1 MKPSP
6 CQACSR
12 RERDNLSPSL
22 PAGPVRFLT
31 LLCRGSF
38 SRKTSLPR
46 AVAPSLSGSSGGRG
60 ASGHGAGGIFLR
72 PALTYG
78 TPGGMERRPL
88 HRGATDEGRGEGLS
102 ECVMRHPLRWV
113 FARKFFCKRAAGI
126 AQPAGTPPRQAP
138 SLRRASGPFQPPAPA
153 GGILSYEC

>member
-1 MKPSP
+1 MKTPHWQT
-6 CQACSR
+6 CAR

-22 PAGPVRFLT
+22 PPGPVLFLT

-38 SRKTSLPR
+38 SRKTSRPHS
-46 AVAPSLSGSSGGRG
+46 AAPSLSGFSGGRS
-60 ASGHGAGGIFLR
+60 ASGHGACGIFLR

-78 TPGGMERRPL
+78 MPGGTERRLL
-88 HRGATDEGRGEGLS
+88 HRRAVHDGRGEGLS

-113 FARKFFCKRAAGI
+113 LARRFFCKRAAGI
-126 AQPAGTPPRQAP
+126 AEAAGTPPRQAP

-153 GGILSYEC
+153 GGILCYEC